1 MGREL
6 LLFLLWLNIKLRF
19 LGYARLPSYSVLLTA
34 ETSLSNDPFLVL
46 LPVLTPWMPEDLV
59 CYLADFYGVGT
70 AHVPAPQR
78 ANLASVINEDKRYVQ
93 PLPKV

>member
-1 MGREL
+1 M
-6 LLFLLWLNIKLRF
+6 
-19 LGYARLPSYSVLLTA
+19 
-34 ETSLSNDPFLVL
+34 L

-93 PLPKV
+93 RLPKV